1 MAATLVGV
9 KKNLHKVL
17 RAQKGSKKRIWRQ
30 FSGYRRIRKKCEKI
44 LQKFRQK
51 SLDNPQLIKRYIP
64 ANGTFLPSHPK
75 KKKRESRQKI
85 TQKNCAL
92 FRGPKTQKK
101 CSIFTL
107 KNYAL
112 LTEFH
117 PPLEFPLSLTRQTI
131 PKMGLH
137 RGKTLP
143 YRTIM
148 YRTTSV
154 SLFAAQLNCRRSWV
168 ILETDPQFLPLSF
181 HRFLR
186 FFFTKKS
193 QENASYFFGVF
204 LFFFVDFFLV
214 QGRRVVAVDSDFL
227 WQIAEKNQSRNQ

>member
-9 KKNLHKVL
+9 QKICMRYCARKRVAKKKEYGDSSQAVEE
-17 RAQKGSKKRIWRQ
+17 
-30 FSGYRRIRKKCEKI
+30 KCENI

-75 KKKRESRQKI
+75 KRQSRQKI

-101 CSIFTL
+101 FSIFTL

-131 PKMGLH
+131 SKMGLH

-148 YRTTSV
+148 YRTTSA

-193 QENASYFFGVF
+193 QENASFFFGVF
-204 LFFFVDFFLV
+204 LFFFVDFFFFFGV
-214 QGRRVVAVDSDFL
+214 GS
-227 WQIAEKNQSRNQ
+227 KGCCS